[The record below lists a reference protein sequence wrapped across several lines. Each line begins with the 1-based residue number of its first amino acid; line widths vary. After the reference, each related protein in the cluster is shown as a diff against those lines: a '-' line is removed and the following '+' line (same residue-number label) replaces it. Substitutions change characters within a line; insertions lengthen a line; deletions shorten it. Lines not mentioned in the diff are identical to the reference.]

1 MIMFGYFPC
10 FRCIGSGIRTAE
22 MGGLFA
28 DYQRIQNK
36 KGEFSMANEETKTL
50 EFSAEDQKKLKQLK
64 VAYPIQQLGGGI
76 EKAYLS
82 TYLSYLYTNVY
93 MMPAAFSGLISIIQS
108 VVGWI
113 GGPVFGALID
123 KVSFKNAKYYPWMI
137 IGPTIY
143 YLAWLLVYAL
153 PVFGVVG
160 YAGAVCALVL
170 AILIALVGPLV
181 TVPIN
186 AVYPNMSADPGDR
199 QYFALMQKIGR
210 DGGKTIFGYIFPIMI
225 PALALTFS
233 GGAAEATARGEQVS
247 YALCAIVATV
257 PPILGFLY
265 YAFCLKGSYVE
276 RNAMKKAKASKKSL
290 PMSVMFKSVFANR
303 PLLGM
308 FLFMGLHK
316 SFYFIYTGCA
326 VYMFKY
332 VFGDFSKMSIFMT
345 LFNLTAIVGVT
356 LGPIWKKIFKET
368 KRCFVSAFLV
378 HFIVLIII
386 ALTFKSLPLMGFMI
400 LFAISSLFMGMLE
413 NYILPMFAAS
423 ADYGAW
429 KNGERTDGL
438 TMSIY
443 SLTIKTGTLVST
455 TIRTAVLVAAGLDAI
470 TAGGPVTDHFVNTM
484 SAFWTWGP
492 VALATLSLASLLFI
506 FNLNDEKI
514 KWINDDLKAGI
525 LAKDSVHKF

>member
-1 MIMFGYFPC
+1 MHYVWLVHKLCG
-10 FRCIGSGIRTAE
+10 
-22 MGGLFA
+22 
-28 DYQRIQNK
+28 IQNK
-36 KGEFSMANEETKTL
+36 KGEFSMANEETKVIET
-50 EFSAEDQKKLKQLK
+50 SAEDQKKLKQFK
-64 VAYPIQQLGGGI
+64 VAYPVQQLGGGI

-93 MMPAAFSGLISIIQS
+93 MMPAAFSGLISIIQNI
-108 VVGWI
+108 VGWV

-123 KVSFKNAKYYPWMI
+123 KISFKNAKYYPWMI

-153 PVFGVVG
+153 PVFGIVG
-160 YAGAVCALVL
+160 YTGAVAALVL

-186 AVYPNMSADPGDR
+186 AVYPQLSTNPSDR
-199 QYFALMQKIGR
+199 QYFALTQKIGR
-210 DGGKTIFGYIFPIMI
+210 DGGKTIFGYIFPVLL

-233 GGAAEATARGEQVS
+233 AGAAEATARGEQIS
-247 YALCAIVATV
+247 YALCAIIATI
-257 PPILGFLY
+257 PPILTFIY
-265 YAFCLKGSYVE
+265 FAFVLKGSYVE
-276 RNAMKKAKASKKSL
+276 NNAMKKAKAAKKSL

-316 SFYFIYTGCA
+316 SYYFIYTGCA

-332 VFGDFSKMSIFMT
+332 IFNDFSKMSIFMT
-345 LFNLTAIVGVT
+345 LFNLTAIFGVT

-368 KRCFVSAFLV
+368 KRCFVACFLA
-378 HFIVLIII
+378 HFALLVII
-386 ALTFKSLPLMGFMI
+386 ALTFKTLPLMAFMA
-400 LFAISSLFMGMLE
+400 LFGLSSLFMGMLE
-413 NYILPMFAAS
+413 NYVLPMFAAA

-429 KNGERTDGL
+429 KTGERTDGL

-455 TIRTAVLVAAGLDAI
+455 TIRTAVLVAAGLDGI
-470 TAGGPVTDHFVNTM
+470 TAGGPVTDHFVNSM

-492 VALATLSLASLLFI
+492 VALAALSLASLLFI
-506 FNLNDEKI
+506 FNLNDDKI
-514 KWINDDLKAGI
+514 AKINQDLKAGI
-525 LAKDSVHKF
+525 LAKDSAHKI